1 MVLLEWFNKKC
12 SITTNLYF
20 PSFFV
25 FITTTSQ
32 VLNQLKTFFEAIGY
46 HQVPSKSIGLPED
59 FLFFINEKIGMT
71 ISFEKS
77 NEMSIYL
84 VRHILKR
91 AGYTYEYFVKVFYKD
106 RNNKEE
112 SS

>member
-1 MVLLEWFNKKC
+1 M
-12 SITTNLYF
+12 
-20 PSFFV
+20 
-25 FITTTSQ
+25 
-32 VLNQLKTFFEAIGY
+32 KTFFEAIGY
-46 HQVPSKSIGLPED
+46 HQIPSNTAGVPED
-59 FLFFINEKIGMT
+59 FLYFINEETRMSIG
-71 ISFEKS
+71 FGKS